1 MIVTVTPNPSIDR
14 TIHVPR
20 LARGELNRTSA
31 PVSEAAGKG
40 LNVSRALR
48 LHGVET
54 IAVLPLAADSA
65 ATYLGFLADEVRVA
79 SVRVRGSVRTNL
91 SIVETDGTVTK
102 LNEPGPEMGAL
113 EAEALLELAGSI
125 ESSWIVGCGSL
136 PPGAH
141 VSFYARLAALAT
153 PERRIAVDASGV
165 ALRACLAS
173 EIAVIKP
180 NLGELEEQVEARL
193 ETIGQVINAA
203 QALLGAVSAV
213 LVSLG
218 ADGALY
224 VDRSHVVHAEARVER
239 VVNTIGAGDALLA
252 GFLAAGG
259 GASAVGTAVAWA
271 TAAVAT
277 PSTGMRPVAA
287 TDLAAVRVSGAPD
300 RTRRVGRDLVAV
312 R

>member
-31 PVSEAAGKG
+31 PLSEAAGKG
-40 LNVSRALR
+40 LNVSRALQ

-54 IAVLPLAADSA
+54 IAVLPLAAESA
-65 ATYLGFLADEVRVA
+65 AAYLGLLADEVPVA

-91 SIVETDGTVTK
+91 SIVEADGTVTK
-102 LNEPGPEMGAL
+102 LNEPGPEMATR
-113 EAEALLELAGSI
+113 EADALLDAAASI
-125 ESSWIVGCGSL
+125 DSSWIVGCGSL
-136 PPGAH
+136 PPGPP

-153 PERRIAVDASGV
+153 PERRIAIDASGDV
-165 ALRACLAS
+165 LRACLAS
-173 EIAVIKP
+173 EIALIKP
-180 NLGELEEQVEARL
+180 NLSELEEQVEARL
-193 ETIGQVINAA
+193 ETIGQVINAV
-203 QALLGAVSAV
+203 QALLGTVTAV

-218 ADGALY
+218 PDGALY
-224 VDRSHVVHAEARVER
+224 VDRSQVVHAESKAER
-239 VVNTIGAGDALLA
+239 VVNTVGAGDALLA

-271 TAAVAT
+271 RAAVAT
-277 PSTGMRPVAA
+277 ASTGMRPVAS
-287 TDLAAVRVSGAPD
+287 TDLAAVRVSAAPD